1 MLTLMAEWSAR
12 EDRRMTQD
20 LAGQTA
26 VVVGASSG
34 MGRAIAG
41 TLARAGAHVVASA
54 RRADRL
60 AELQTQLADEGV
72 QIDACSGDAGNVA
85 DVDRLMAQAAART
98 GRIDLLVYAAGT
110 NTPQRGLD
118 VLSPEG
124 WAQLLDANL
133 TGAFLC
139 TRAAVP
145 VMAGHGGGLIVY
157 LSSAAVQRP
166 DVSGVAYQAS
176 KHGLVGLAHGTRV
189 DQKSH
194 GIRTSVIFPGLCDT
208 EILLA
213 RPVPTPREVLDQALQ
228 PQDVA
233 DAVLFLAKLPARA
246 LVPEL
251 ELVPTSLW

>member
-1 MLTLMAEWSAR
+1 
-12 EDRRMTQD
+12 MTQD

-34 MGRAIAG
+34 MGRAISG
-41 TLARAGAHVVASA
+41 SLARAGAHVVASA

-60 AELQTQLADEGV
+60 AELQAQLADEGLP
-72 QIDACSGDAGNVA
+72 IDVCPGDAANPA
-85 DVDRLMAQAAART
+85 DVARLIEQAKSHT
-98 GRIDLLVYAAGT
+98 GRIELLVYAAGI
-110 NTPQRGLD
+110 NTPRRALD
-118 VLSPEG
+118 VVTPDVWS
-124 WAQLLDANL
+124 QLLGANL
-133 TGAFLC
+133 SGAFYC
-139 TRAAVP
+139 TREVIP
-145 VMAGHGGGLIVY
+145 VMAGRGGGLIVY

-189 DQKSH
+189 EQKEH

-208 EILLA
+208 EILQA
-213 RPVPTPREVLDQALQ
+213 RPVPTPRDVLDQSLQ

-233 DAVLFLAKLPARA
+233 DAVLFLARLPARA

-251 ELVPTSLW
+251 QLVPSGLW

>member
-1 MLTLMAEWSAR
+1 
-12 EDRRMTQD
+12 MTQE
-20 LAGQTA
+20 LAGQTV

-54 RRADRL
+54 RRAERL
-60 AELQTQLADEGV
+60 AELQAQLADEGLL
-72 QIDACSGDAGNVA
+72 IDTCSGDAARPA
-85 DVDRLMAQAAART
+85 DVDRLMAQARQRT
-98 GRIDLLVYAAGT
+98 GRIDLLVYAAGV
-110 NTPQRGLD
+110 NTPQRALET
-118 VLSPEG
+118 VTPEG
-124 WAQLLDANL
+124 WSQLLEANL

-139 TRAAVP
+139 TKAAVP

-189 DQKSH
+189 EQKSH

-213 RPVPTPREVLDQALQ
+213 RPVPTSREILDQSLQ

-233 DAVLFLAKLPARA
+233 DAVLFLARLPARA

-251 ELVPTSLW
+251 QLVPSGLW